1 MANKKKEIIKN
12 EEDVKFAWMSEQL
25 VECQKLELVHQRI
38 LTPLQKEELL
48 DMDSRK
54 VKEFLYVLSQ
64 RGFLGM
70 SQIVNTMRPLRERFQ
85 FIDRLYPH
93 VEGLYQAFNQ
103 DFEDHSKQ
111 LYEE

>member
-93 VEGLYQAFNQ
+93 VDGLYQAFKQ
-103 DFEDHSKQ
+103 GFDGYSKQ